1 MARAQDESRS
11 LRIGRRES
19 ARVIKALAV
28 SLLVH
33 LAIWGGYH
41 LGHKMGWWDKIHT
54 PAWLQSLA
62 KKHQPPPQ
70 PPPPPSTEEPMTF
83 VDVSH
88 ADADA
93 PEKPKY
99 YSYRNS
105 HAANPVESR
114 QNVPEINGKQ
124 TVVVKTEDV
133 ARAVRKDTDTPKT
146 DTSSQSS
153 KAHPLM
159 PSPAPA
165 VTEARQTPG
174 ETELLKTNTPADNTP
189 QQQQPQ
195 VEHFRTLKEAVA
207 QRKQLPGQMMQQT
220 GGVSRHAQ
228 ITQLDAKATP
238 FGEYDRA
245 LIEAVQQR
253 WYDILDKSQYANDRN
268 GKVTVQFKLMSD
280 GAVTEVQ
287 ELENTV
293 GPNLEMYC
301 VDAIEEASPFGKWP
315 SDMMREIG
323 ENYRVVTFTFY
334 YY

>member
-1 MARAQDESRS
+1 MARAQDDSNS

-19 ARVIKALAV
+19 ARVITALV
-28 SLLVH
+28 LSLLAH

-41 LGHKMGWWDKIHT
+41 VGHKLGWWEKIHP
-54 PAWLQSLA
+54 PAWLQPQA
-62 KKHQPPPQ
+62 KKHPLPPPPQ
-70 PPPPPSTEEPMTF
+70 NTEEPTTF

-88 ADADA
+88 ADTDA

-105 HAANPVESR
+105 HAANPVEAN
-114 QNVPEINGKQ
+114 QNVPQINGKQ

-133 ARAVRKDTDTPKT
+133 TRAVKKDTDTKKT

-159 PSPAPA
+159 PSPNPA
-165 VTEARQTPG
+165 VAEARQTRG
-174 ETELLKTNTPADNTP
+174 ETELLKTNTAINDTKP
-189 QQQQPQ
+189 QPPQ
-195 VEHFRTLKEAVA
+195 VERFRTLNEALA
-207 QRKQLPGQMMQQT
+207 QRKQLPGERMQQT

-228 ITQLDAKATP
+228 FTALDVKATP

-253 WYDILDKSQYANDRN
+253 WYDLLDKSRYADDRN
-268 GKVTVQFKLMSD
+268 GQVTVEFKLTSD
-280 GAVTEVQ
+280 GEAIEVRSI
-287 ELENTV
+287 NDTV
-293 GPNLEMYC
+293 GLNLSLLC

-315 SDMMREIG
+315 SDMAREIG
-323 ENYRVVTFTFY
+323 KNYREVTFTFY